1 MKTTG
6 SRFVETLMASILLA
20 VTLPFSAAAR
30 IGSQELDLASASRQS
45 KKIPTASS
53 LTSIYTD
60 FAKQCRTLEEPTE
73 HNLTLLRR
81 CPGVAGYKFLL
92 QWDDDALTITMVNP
106 RGKKF
111 DLGLREMFTDV
122 KPYADLRAKAE
133 WRVKREHGT
142 VIPVALIVRVDP
154 MNDMSTN
161 DRPFLAVAKIT
172 KQEIC
177 MTDKIT
183 PGANENTEARHAAD
197 IAATR
202 PCLNASE

>member
-6 SRFVETLMASILLA
+6 SRLVETLMASILLA

-53 LTSIYTD
+53 LTSIYTN

-92 QWDDDALTITMVNP
+92 EWDDDALTITMVNP
-106 RGKKF
+106 R
-111 DLGLREMFTDV
+111 
-122 KPYADLRAKAE
+122 
-133 WRVKREHGT
+133 
-142 VIPVALIVRVDP
+142 
-154 MNDMSTN
+154 
-161 DRPFLAVAKIT
+161 
-172 KQEIC
+172 
-177 MTDKIT
+177 
-183 PGANENTEARHAAD
+183 
-197 IAATR
+197 
-202 PCLNASE
+202 